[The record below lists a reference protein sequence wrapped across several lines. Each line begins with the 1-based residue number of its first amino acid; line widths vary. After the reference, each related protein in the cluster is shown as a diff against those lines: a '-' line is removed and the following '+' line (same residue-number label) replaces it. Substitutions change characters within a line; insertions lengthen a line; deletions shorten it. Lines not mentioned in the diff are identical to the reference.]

1 MSYTSLVFSLLLLT
15 ACDGESLTASSAPDR
30 AAERVQ
36 GNEHSGTMMMHSA
49 DDGVF
54 LCQGTLTV
62 VLRSGLLSGGGDC
75 GDLDLTVE
83 GVLTDEGVVYGTIS
97 QSDPLLPSTGALHGQ
112 KGEDGIAIIWS
123 LDIPLPDDLPLDEI
137 YQLSADGDAWLSR

>member
-62 VLRSGLLSGGGDC
+62 VLRSGLLSGGGA
-75 GDLDLTVE
+75 
-83 GVLTDEGVVYGTIS
+83 LTDEGVVYGTIS